1 MQLAALGLFVFE
13 LATFLP
19 SKIDRDRQW
28 SHPANPR
35 VGARDALQFTGVGP
49 DTLSVA
55 GAIVPEAAGSY
66 GSIDTLVK
74 MADEGE
80 AWAFVD
86 GAGKVWGNYVIT
98 GMREARVH
106 LMDDGTPRMI
116 DFSIDLMRAGD

>member
-19 SKIDRDRQW
+19 SSIKRDSQW
-28 SHPANPR
+28 IHAAADR
-35 VGARDALQFTGVGP
+35 VGARPSSQFVGP
-49 DTLSVA
+49 GAEALSIA

-66 GSIDTLVK
+66 GAIDTLRK

-86 GAGKVWGNYVIT
+86 GAGKVWGNYVI
-98 GMREARVH
+98 AH
-106 LMDDGTPRMI
+106 LGEDRRHMMDDGTPRMI
-116 DFSIDLMRAGD
+116 DFTIDLDRRD